1 MLNDI
6 KNLNEHKKIAINQRN
21 SYNFAKLNLAEG
33 SILIELDWKQKLL
46 IGIINI
52 CQILSF
58 KLILIKTNRHRS

>member
-33 SILIELDWKQKLL
+33 SILIEQLEAKIVNRYNKY
-46 IGIINI
+46 
-52 CQILSF
+52 LSNVVF
-58 KLILIKTNRHRS
+58 